1 MRKNETELIFIYTKS
16 SNICLSKFFLVKHKI
31 RGQHPLYFPFTKI
44 ILFNSYFAHKRNLRN
59 MTSPSF
65 WATFGTFGQVVEL
78 DKERPHLQWP
88 IVFNQD
94 ISSTIHGPLPS
105 KRAKCLQ
112 SPPNPR
118 PRVTSSP

>member
-31 RGQHPLYFPFTKI
+31 RGQHPLSFPFTKI
-44 ILFNSYFAHKRNLRN
+44 ILFNSYFAHKRSPRN

-78 DKERPHLQWP
+78 DKERIGLERP

-94 ISSTIHGPLPS
+94 ISSLIHGPLPS
-105 KRAKCLQ
+105 KYVKCPS
-112 SPPNPR
+112 SPPNR
-118 PRVTSSP
+118 SHR